1 MISHRNVAQLL
12 QNGDPR
18 LCKSNPGQV
27 IEFISAYTGAK
38 LGLIKV
44 YIDTEESICALKSSY

>member
-1 MISHRNVAQLL
+1 MAQLL

-27 IEFISAYTGAK
+27 KFLSAYTGEK

-44 YIDTEESICALKSSY
+44 YIDTEESIYALKSSY